1 MGDPPQEF
9 WETFAYEAAYGAIRQ
24 IVWAESLGANA
35 TQQMQMSY
43 ARAARDFRGFTP
55 CEPPR
60 WYVPAR

>member
-9 WETFAYEAAYGAIRQ
+9 WEAFAYEAAYGAIRQ